1 VIKAILNFMF
11 PPHCPLCGAY
21 VEEKGSWCP
30 QCLIKAL
37 QPQRLPLSVP
47 VQVVIDNAWAL
58 SVYREGTQDLIRG
71 LKYHGRRS
79 SLPYIR
85 TLLDRA
91 GESPAV
97 AALLASVSLAVPVP
111 LHKSKEKQR
120 GFNQTEL
127 IFRDWLQTRGI
138 VMQNVLLRTRATRP
152 MYQLS
157 AEERQHNLQGAF
169 RVKEGT
175 ALAGKRIL
183 LVDDIMTT
191 GATLYACARELRQSG
206 AASVTAIVLA
216 SDHR

>member
-1 VIKAILNFMF
+1 MIEAILNFMF

-37 QPQRLPLSVP
+37 QPQRLPLPVP

-58 SVYREGTQDLIRG
+58 SVYRGGTQDLIRG
-71 LKYHGRRS
+71 LKYHGRRN
-79 SLPYIR
+79 SLPYIC
-85 TLLDRA
+85 TLLDQA
-91 GESPAV
+91 AENPAV
-97 AALLASVSLAVPVP
+97 AAVLSSVSLAVPVP
-111 LHKSKEKQR
+111 LYREKEKRR

-127 IFRDWLQTRGI
+127 IFRDWLQDRGI
-138 VMQNVLLRTRATRP
+138 PMQKALQRIRATRP

-169 RVKEGT
+169 RVTEDT
-175 ALAGKRIL
+175 VLAGKRIL

-206 AASVTAIVLA
+206 AVSVTALVLA

>member
-1 VIKAILNFMF
+1 MIKAILNFMF

-85 TLLDRA
+85 TLLDQA
-91 GESPAV
+91 GENPAV
-97 AALLASVSLAVPVP
+97 AAVLASVNLAVPVP
-111 LHKSKEKQR
+111 LYREKEKQR

-127 IFRDWLQTRGI
+127 IFREWLEERG
-138 VMQNVLLRTRATRP
+138 VPMQKALLRVRATRP

-169 RVKEGT
+169 RPKEG
-175 ALAGKRIL
+175 AVLAGKRIL

>member
-1 VIKAILNFMF
+1 
-11 PPHCPLCGAY
+11 
-21 VEEKGSWCP
+21 
-30 QCLIKAL
+30 
-37 QPQRLPLSVP
+37 
-47 VQVVIDNAWAL
+47 
-58 SVYREGTQDLIRG
+58 
-71 LKYHGRRS
+71 
-79 SLPYIR
+79 
-85 TLLDRA
+85 
-91 GESPAV
+91 V

>member
-1 VIKAILNFMF
+1 
-11 PPHCPLCGAY
+11 
-21 VEEKGSWCP
+21 
-30 QCLIKAL
+30 
-37 QPQRLPLSVP
+37 
-47 VQVVIDNAWAL
+47 
-58 SVYREGTQDLIRG
+58 
-71 LKYHGRRS
+71 
-79 SLPYIR
+79 
-85 TLLDRA
+85 
-91 GESPAV
+91 
-97 AALLASVSLAVPVP
+97 
-111 LHKSKEKQR
+111 
-120 GFNQTEL
+120 
-127 IFRDWLQTRGI
+127 
-138 VMQNVLLRTRATRP
+138 